1 MDNLA
6 PLVPLVLIMLTIASL
21 VAIAARRVR
30 IPYTVALVLVGLVPW
45 VCSPVGSSRSA
56 QGLRW
61 APAGGLETY

>member
-21 VAIAARRVR
+21 VAIAVRRVR
-30 IPYTVALVLVGLVPW
+30 IPYTVALVWVGLVPW

-56 QGLRW
+56 QCLRW